1 MDAEDDKTIS
11 RKDMSN
17 WQDLTLEER
26 MVILQQVAKTEK
38 IPQSA
43 IEKDWWV
50 TAVLKAIF
58 QTEAAPKMLF
68 KGGTSFS
75 KGWHLIER
83 LSEDVDL
90 AIDHTFFGINGTTK
104 SQRDKLRKTSRKYI
118 QETLS
123 KSLEN
128 NLTTMGCH
136 GFSIENVTE
145 KPSGE
150 PLDSDV
156 DPTVMDRCVLA
167 LAPVLNV
174 FGNFG
179 RRSSRVSIHAAQPS
193 VESALGNGLVA
204 QQ

>member
-68 KGGTSFS
+68 KGGTSLS

-90 AIDHTFFGINGTTK
+90 AIDHTFFGNIWNLAGK
-104 SQRDKLRKTSRKYI
+104 ILGIFQRI
-118 QETLS
+118 
-123 KSLEN
+123 
-128 NLTTMGCH
+128 
-136 GFSIENVTE
+136 
-145 KPSGE
+145 
-150 PLDSDV
+150 DV
-156 DPTVMDRCVLA
+156 ICPCDP
-167 LAPVLNV
+167 
-174 FGNFG
+174 
-179 RRSSRVSIHAAQPS
+179 
-193 VESALGNGLVA
+193 VERNTCDT
-204 QQ
+204 